1 MKRLSLLLFVLTP
14 LWPLISAHAQTFGP
28 NEAGVSFGQYYTIVR
43 DINATKKFWTILGGT
58 AIKIDGL
65 DVMKFPGVLIF
76 LTQGT
81 PTGGSVGTTVNHI
94 GFEVDNI
101 VETLKRW
108 EGEGI
113 KIDRIGTSPLN
124 GHHTGHFDSPDGI
137 ELEITEAGGAP
148 YPPLPSGVTIMSN
161 HIHFSVQEPP
171 QSNRQ
176 VMQDWYVKTLG
187 AAPRTLRGELVGGV
201 PGMEFMRYGFPTNS
215 LVPTKGRAVDHIGF
229 EIKNLKDFC
238 DKLASKGITLDA
250 PYSTTRHKSF
260 ASAELTDPFGTSIE
274 LTEGLNK
281 F

>member
-1 MKRLSLLLFVLTP
+1 MKRLSLLLFGLTF
-14 LWPLISAHAQTFGP
+14 WTSDAAHAQTFAP

-43 DINATKKFWTILGGT
+43 DVNATKKFWAILGGT

-65 DVMKFPGVLIF
+65 DAMKFPGVLIF
-76 LTQGT
+76 LKQGV
-81 PTGGSVGTTVNHI
+81 PTGGSVGTSVNHI

-101 VETLKRW
+101 VDTLKEW
-108 EGEGI
+108 EAQGI
-113 KIDRIGTSPLN
+113 KIDKIGTSPLN
-124 GHHTGHFDSPDGI
+124 GHHTGHFDSPDGV

-148 YPPLPSGVTIMSN
+148 YPPLPAGVTIMSN

-171 QSNRQ
+171 KTNRQ
-176 VMQDWYVKTLG
+176 VMQDWYVKTFS

-201 PGMEFMRYGFPTNS
+201 PGMEFMRYGFPTDS

-229 EIKNLKDFC
+229 EVKNLKEFC
-238 DKLASKGITLDA
+238 DQLAAKGVKLDA
-250 PYSTTRHKSF
+250 PYSATRHKSF
-260 ASAELTDPFGTSIE
+260 RSAELTDPFGTSIE